1 MTCKTQNQNITNQ
14 ESKSLFNQRKDG
26 HIMKLK
32 KIMAGFL
39 AVAAT
44 LSIAGCNNGGEQTTT
59 TTASASAADNGAEE
73 TTAAPEA
80 DNNTSGEKLTLK
92 VLTHRTDRLEDGTLD
107 AMTDAFE
114 EKYNCEVKY
123 QGFTN
128 YSTDVPTM
136 MSTKDYGD
144 VLMIPDTV
152 KLMDLSN
159 FFEPLGS
166 FDALKEK
173 YNWADKKMYDGTVYG
188 IAHLGTVAG
197 GLCYNKKVW
206 ADAGVTTLPKTPEEF
221 LADLQLIADNTDAIP
236 YYTNYA
242 DASWTLTQ
250 WPSLVISASG
260 SSTYETDILT
270 SKRDLFVEG
279 DAYYDVYKLMFD
291 VFRNPALHE
300 EDPMT
305 TDWEGCKAAINE
317 GKIATMVMG
326 SWAVSQFKEA
336 GPNPDD
342 IGYMPAPFSKDGKQ
356 YAEST
361 ADYCLGVNVN
371 SSEEIKELGKKYIT
385 WFVEESG
392 FAQKEG
398 SLSALKGAAMPD
410 YLTDFADVE
419 MFLTET
425 PPEGLVGVWDA
436 INNESEVGTWQGDA
450 ANFKI
455 QIAEAAFAG
464 ESEDT
469 FKAILAD
476 ANAKWNAARDANAD
490 FAAYEAAQQ

>member
-59 TTASASAADNGAEE
+59 TTTSASAADNGGEE
-73 TTAAPEA
+73 TTAAPETN
-80 DNNTSGEKLTLK
+80 NNTSGEKLTLK

-166 FDALKEK
+166 FDDLKEK

-206 ADAGVTTLPKTPEEF
+206 ADAGVTTLPKTPDEF
-221 LADLQLIADNTDAIP
+221 LADLQLIADNTEAIP

-260 SSTYETDILT
+260 SPTYETDILT

-371 SSEEIKELGKKYIT
+371 SSDEVKELGKKYIT

-490 FAAYEAAQQ
+490 FAAYEVAQQ

>member
-1 MTCKTQNQNITNQ
+1 
-14 ESKSLFNQRKDG
+14 
-26 HIMKLK
+26 MKLK

-80 DNNTSGEKLTLK
+80 DNNASGEKLTLK